1 VKRWIVALLVV
12 AAIVG
17 LALAPLPIDDTTRI
31 HTTVSIDR
39 DPDAVFA
46 YVTTPANWP
55 KWHPSSLAVS
65 GATDHPLDLGE
76 QVTEDFLVAGRRG
89 QVIWTVVEREPP
101 ERWVIAGEVGG
112 RPRGAVSYTLES
124 AGPGTR
130 FDRELVYAS
139 PTLLFAVLNRL
150 GIRAKVERES
160 AEAVRRL
167 KAVLEAKPTSAV
179 PAAAPEES
187 PRPGGRPQPRVPA

>member
-12 AAIVG
+12 AAIGGVV
-17 LALAPLPIDDTTRI
+17 ALAPLPIDDTTRI
-31 HTTVSIDR
+31 HNVVSIDR
-39 DPDAVFA
+39 DPDVVFA

-65 GATDHPLDLGE
+65 GAVDHSLDLGE

-89 QVIWTVVEREPP
+89 RVVWTVVERDAP
-101 ERWVIAGEVGG
+101 ERWIIAGQVRG
-112 RPRGAVSYTLES
+112 RPAGAVTYVLQS
-124 AGPGTR
+124 AGAGTR

-167 KAVLEAKPTSAV
+167 KAVLEAGPPSAER
-179 PAAAPEES
+179 ARERE
-187 PRPGGRPQPRVPA
+187 PRGHA

>member
-1 VKRWIVALLVV
+1 VKRWIVALLGI

-31 HTTVSIDR
+31 HNSVSIDR
-39 DPDAVFA
+39 NPDVVFA
-46 YVTTPANWP
+46 YVTTPDNWP

-89 QVIWTVVEREPP
+89 RVVWTVVEREAP
-101 ERWVIAGEVGG
+101 ERWIIAGEVGG
-112 RPRGAVSYTLES
+112 RPTGAVTYTLES
-124 AGPGTR
+124 VGAGTR
-130 FDRELVYAS
+130 FAREFVYSS

-150 GIRAKVERES
+150 SIRAKVERES

-167 KAVLEAKPTSAV
+167 KAVLEAGPASAASDGH
-179 PAAAPEES
+179 PAV
-187 PRPGGRPQPRVPA
+187 RPGLPGQPGTRAPA

>member
-31 HTTVSIDR
+31 HTSVSIGR
-39 DPDAVFA
+39 DPDVVFA

-65 GATDHPLDLGE
+65 GTTDHPLDLGE

-89 QVIWTVVEREPP
+89 RVVWTVVEREAP

-112 RPRGAVSYTLES
+112 RPAGAVTYILET
-124 AGPGTR
+124 AGAGTR
-130 FDRELVYAS
+130 FDRELVYGS

-150 GIRAKVERES
+150 GIWAKVERES
-160 AEAVRRL
+160 TEAVRRL
-167 KAVLEAKPTSAV
+167 KAVLEAGPTSVV
-179 PAAAPEES
+179 PAAAPAES
-187 PRPGGRPQPRVPA
+187 PRAGGGPQPRVHA